1 MNFKQIPIEK
11 NYEISPDGIIRNIK
25 TKKIKSQY
33 IGSTGYYM
41 ITISHNNKSKPHRV
55 HRLLMITYKENP
67 KNYKEI
73 NHIDGNKL
81 NNSIDNLE
89 WCDHLAN
96 MKHAFMMGLANNTG
110 EKNGRAKLRS
120 ENIPVIRKLLNDGLS
135 QYKIA
140 KIFNVSR
147 STIMNIKNRG
157 QWKHV

>member
-96 MKHAFMMGLANNTG
+96 MKHAFMMGLTNNTG
-110 EKNGRAKLRS
+110 EKNGMAKLRS